1 MLSAGSIRAALALHV
16 PKTSLFVADR
26 DHAAVALG
34 LAGEDNDLRLCLIR
48 RVEKADDPWS
58 GHMALPGG
66 RASAGDSSARAVA
79 EREAREEVGLQLDD
93 SHRVG
98 ALSELPVRLGGV
110 ETSTV
115 LSSFV
120 YYLGPELPA
129 LTPNN
134 EVAEAYWLELAH
146 LWDQRNAT
154 HLRMEKNGASLVFP
168 AIRFREHL
176 IWGLTLRVL
185 TLFSDVLDRP
195 LPHLEEI
202 QPTL

>member
-1 MLSAGSIRAALALHV
+1 MLSAEFIRAALALHV

-26 DHAAVALG
+26 DHAAVAIA
-34 LAGEDNDLRLCLIR
+34 LAGGDDDLRLCLIR
-48 RVEKADDPWS
+48 RVEKKGDPWS
-58 GHMALPGG
+58 GHIALPGG

-79 EREAREEVGLQLDD
+79 EREAREEVGLQLAD
-93 SHRVG
+93 SHRIG
-98 ALSELPVRLGGV
+98 ALSELPVRSGGV

-120 YYLGPELPA
+120 YYLGPDPPA
-129 LTPNN
+129 LTPND
-134 EVAEAYWLELAH
+134 EVAEAYWLKLAH

-154 HLRMEKNGASLVFP
+154 RLQIERNGASFIFP

-185 TLFSDVLDRP
+185 TLFSDALDEP
-195 LPHLEEI
+195 LPHLEDI
-202 QPTL
+202 PSV